1 MKWRS
6 ICVAIVI
13 TIIGGQ
19 LAHAQEGLGVGII
32 LGEPT
37 GISLK
42 VWISEKQAID
52 AAAAWSFS
60 ENDSFQFH
68 ADYLVHYFY
77 PVKSEGFQG
86 KLPLYAGV
94 GGRLKLEEDNDGKGR
109 NDDDSLLG
117 VRIPFGISYVFAD
130 FPIDLFVEIVPV
142 LDVIPDTEFDIN
154 AAVGARFYI
163 H

>member
-1 MKWRS
+1 M
-6 ICVAIVI
+6 AILLMV
-13 TIIGGQ
+13 IGGQ
-19 LAHAQEGLGVGII
+19 AAHAQEGLGIGII

-94 GGRLKLEEDNDGKGR
+94 GGRLKLEEDDGTNRR

-117 VRIPFGISYVFAD
+117 IRGPFGISYVFAD
-130 FPIDLFVEIVPV
+130 FPIDLFIEIVPV

-163 H
+163 D

>member
-6 ICVAIVI
+6 ICVAILI
-13 TIIGGQ
+13 TVIGGQ
-19 LAHAQEGLGVGII
+19 TAHAQEGLGIGMI

-42 VWISEKQAID
+42 AWISEKQAID
-52 AAAAWSFS
+52 AAVAWSFS

-77 PVKSEGFQG
+77 PVKSEGFRG

-94 GGRLKLEEDNDGKGR
+94 GGRLKLEKDDGGNRR

-117 VRIPFGISYVFAD
+117 VRIPFGISYIFSDV
-130 FPIDLFVEIVPV
+130 PVDLFGEIVPI
-142 LDVIPDTEFDIN
+142 LDVFPDTEFDVN
-154 AAVGARFYI
+154 AAVGARFYFE
-163 H
+163 